1 LYFVHLGYTYSRNV
15 LPSSVAIAA
24 ISYVL
29 GCQGNTVKI
38 CCLLQQTSTLQQA
51 EIQKLVE
58 VFAAE
63 ENNGALKWFSAAE
76 AANSFESTME
86 VSESAPVAKKPVRR
100 SERIRTKTITK
111 KPKDLLRKTVISF
124 K

>member
-1 LYFVHLGYTYSRNV
+1 M
-15 LPSSVAIAA
+15 
-24 ISYVL
+24 
-29 GCQGNTVKI
+29 
-38 CCLLQQTSTLQQA
+38 LQQA
-51 EIQKLVE
+51 EIQRLVE

-63 ENNGALKWFSAAE
+63 ENNGALRWFSAAD
-76 AANSFESTME
+76 AANSFESTTE